1 MFEKKNRRTLM
12 YLLELI
18 FLRKLRFDDDPKN
31 GWSFKQAW
39 PCMADGDAAK
49 VLFMLVLFPVKVP
62 LNLDFK

>member
-1 MFEKKNRRTLM
+1 MTTVICCVSFLFKK
-12 YLLELI
+12 
-18 FLRKLRFDDDPKN
+18 RFHDDPKK
-31 GWSFKQAW
+31 GRSYKQAW